1 MEIPISQDIRKF
13 KTKDIGSFSFK
24 EAGFLVLGAGLAFLT
39 YQVFHCAIEVAII
52 PMGIVLV
59 FGFFKPYGLTF
70 TQFLRTVGKE
80 KLSPTT
86 YIYETDFEYNAD
98 EFEEYFE
105 PFLKEGKDI
114 LHVCIS
120 SGISGTFNSANIAKT
135 NLEEN
140 LKKCISYRIISIGH
154 I

>member
-98 EFEEYFE
+98 EFEELYGDTYDTTIGSE
-105 PFLKEGKDI
+105 WLIQSNTTVHNKLSK
-114 LHVCIS
+114 
-120 SGISGTFNSANIAKT
+120 
-135 NLEEN
+135 LE
-140 LKKCISYRIISIGH
+140 RPQVFR
-154 I
+154 